1 MLRTLGRQI
10 KEFKLASILTPICM
24 LAEVIVEN
32 FIPLLMAIIIDSI
45 GSGDLKKIYITSL
58 VMLLLA
64 LVGLITGFGGG
75 VFGAK
80 ASTGFARNLRKAMYE
95 NIQTFSFSNIDKF
108 STAGL
113 VTRLTTDVTNMQ
125 NAYQMI
131 LRMAVRAPFSM
142 IVAMIMAFTVS
153 PKLASIY
160 LIAVIILGIILA
172 LLTTRVYGYFSQV
185 FKKYDELNESVQ
197 ENVTAMRV
205 VKAYVREDY
214 EKGKFGKASYNVYR
228 MFIKAEG
235 LVSLNAPFMMTTV
248 YTCILLIS
256 WLGAKAIVA
265 SGNNAMLGLTTGD
278 LTSLLA
284 YCMNLSLI
292 HISEPTRRS

>member
-153 PKLASIY
+153 SKLASIY

-185 FKKYDELNESVQ
+185 FKKRTGMTPQEYRAAMQKEAEL
-197 ENVTAMRV
+197 
-205 VKAYVREDY
+205 
-214 EKGKFGKASYNVYR
+214 
-228 MFIKAEG
+228 
-235 LVSLNAPFMMTTV
+235 
-248 YTCILLIS
+248 
-256 WLGAKAIVA
+256 
-265 SGNNAMLGLTTGD
+265 
-278 LTSLLA
+278 
-284 YCMNLSLI
+284 
-292 HISEPTRRS
+292 